1 MGDRQFGGLARRF
14 GRRFSRDDRG
24 LGSRDGCTTTLF
36 AGRFHRSGRWRIF
49 SPGIK
54 ERLAHGRDERLAFH
68 GGLKDHP
75 VTGFRAAAALGYDMP
90 ARASDA
96 PALCTAP
103 HAPHIEADS
112 QTRSLHGDWP
122 IRKVIDSCTLR
133 SPNLNRNSPAAR
145 LPTMEILT
153 QLIDWVLHI
162 DRHLNVLIQDYGSW
176 IYAIMFLIIF
186 CETGLVVTP
195 ILPGDSLL
203 FALGALAA
211 QPDGLSLTTLAV
223 SLIAAAIL
231 GDSVNYWIGSLLGPR
246 IFRGEKIRF
255 LNPKHLERTH
265 DFYERHGFTTII
277 LARFVPIVRTFAP
290 FVAGM
295 GRMTYRHFMIY
306 NVTGG
311 IAWILLFLLA
321 GWGIGNHPEVK
332 KNFGYV
338 ILGIIIVSILPM
350 VWEIAREWLRNRGPD
365 SGK

>member
-1 MGDRQFGGLARRF
+1 
-14 GRRFSRDDRG
+14 
-24 LGSRDGCTTTLF
+24 
-36 AGRFHRSGRWRIF
+36 
-49 SPGIK
+49 
-54 ERLAHGRDERLAFH
+54 
-68 GGLKDHP
+68 
-75 VTGFRAAAALGYDMP
+75 
-90 ARASDA
+90 
-96 PALCTAP
+96 
-103 HAPHIEADS
+103 
-112 QTRSLHGDWP
+112 
-122 IRKVIDSCTLR
+122 
-133 SPNLNRNSPAAR
+133 
-145 LPTMEILT
+145 MEILT

-246 IFRGEKIRF
+246 ILRGEKIRF